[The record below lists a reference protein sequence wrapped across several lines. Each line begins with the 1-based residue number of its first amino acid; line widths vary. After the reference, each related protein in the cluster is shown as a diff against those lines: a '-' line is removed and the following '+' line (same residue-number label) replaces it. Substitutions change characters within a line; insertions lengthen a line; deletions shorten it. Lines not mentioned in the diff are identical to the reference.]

1 MYRLLSWEKEMAD
14 EQINDE
20 FVIGKSDTDEMIAL
34 NKKNDILTDNKIDL
48 NKALEMC
55 DCLVEMPHGDYKLE
69 TLDNVT
75 DTSTKIYTDLY
86 LFCKDKGM
94 SLIFENVETTNQ
106 GTTSAFYPTY
116 KNRKYKL
123 KKAIIRAMYPER
135 APQALLDAIVNKK
148 IILRGETIPFDKVC
162 LKVNYASPDKVNT
175 PISRINNDMQKAL
188 GEEYMTPAQN
198 AYYADENNTLDLRT
212 SIDGNSV
219 LVFK

>member
-1 MYRLLSWEKEMAD
+1 
-14 EQINDE
+14 
-20 FVIGKSDTDEMIAL
+20 
-34 NKKNDILTDNKIDL
+34 
-48 NKALEMC
+48 MC

-123 KKAIIRAMYPER
+123 KKGNYPCDVSGTGSAGFAR
-135 APQALLDAIVNKK
+135 RDCKQ
-148 IILRGETIPFDKVC
+148 
-162 LKVNYASPDKVNT
+162 
-175 PISRINNDMQKAL
+175 
-188 GEEYMTPAQN
+188 
-198 AYYADENNTLDLRT
+198 ENH
-212 SIDGNSV
+212 
-219 LVFK
+219 FAW

>member
-86 LFCKDKGM
+86 PVSYTHL
-94 SLIFENVETTNQ
+94 SL
-106 GTTSAFYPTY
+106 
-116 KNRKYKL
+116 
-123 KKAIIRAMYPER
+123 
-135 APQALLDAIVNKK
+135 
-148 IILRGETIPFDKVC
+148 
-162 LKVNYASPDKVNT
+162 
-175 PISRINNDMQKAL
+175 
-188 GEEYMTPAQN
+188 
-198 AYYADENNTLDLRT
+198 
-212 SIDGNSV
+212 
-219 LVFK
+219 